1 MQTTYD
7 IDKRKLLSALC
18 HGSIFLSP
26 LVLTAGIPLGIL
38 LLSDDPIIKEN
49 ARESLN
55 FHFNV
60 WLYGAIA
67 GFIGFFWWTIIV
79 LPLLWILGALLFL
92 AWLIPIFAIVKCFS
106 TPDQPFRYP
115 FIFRVL

>member
-7 IDKRKLLSALC
+7 PDKRKLLSALC
-18 HGSIFLSP
+18 HGAIFFSP

-38 LLSDDPIIKEN
+38 LLSEDPVIKDS

-55 FHFNV
+55 FHFNIWV
-60 WLYGAIA
+60 YGAIT
-67 GFIGFFWWTIIV
+67 GFLWITII
-79 LPLLWILGALLFL
+79 LIPLSWILGGLILLATWVLPIL
-92 AWLIPIFAIVKCFS
+92 AIIKSITNS
-106 TPDQPFRYP
+106 EQPFRYP